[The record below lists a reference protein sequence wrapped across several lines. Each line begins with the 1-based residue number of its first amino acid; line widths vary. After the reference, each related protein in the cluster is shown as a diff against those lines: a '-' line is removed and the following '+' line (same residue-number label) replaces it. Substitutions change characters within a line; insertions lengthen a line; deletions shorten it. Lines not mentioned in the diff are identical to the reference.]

1 MKKALRYSVLRYSP
15 SKVSGEKINLGIIF
29 VDEAQGIHEF
39 RHTSRFKRIA
49 TFDDEISID
58 NVKKLLKGIKLDVN
72 NSPLTNGKFNL
83 DSYIQFFINDFYFDE
98 PKTIYY
104 NNWEDAVERINKSYF
119 RFDYEKNDRPSK
131 ADDLRLIGDIIS
143 EKSQEVKK
151 QHKIEGFFNEKVT
164 YDFVTEKYK
173 IKIMDF
179 DDKNLSKLINN
190 AKSWA
195 MTCMTD
201 PEKNVLVIYRY
212 SNSDNMEN
220 NMEFESIKEIFDYAG
235 ANFVNIEEG
244 VSLICNRVRA

>member
-1 MKKALRYSVLRYSP
+1 MKLKKMIVCITKGDIRNFLKLQN
-15 SKVSGEKINLGIIF
+15 KIN
-29 VDEAQGIHEF
+29 
-39 RHTSRFKRIA
+39 
-49 TFDDEISID
+49 ISDI
-58 NVKKLLKGIKLDVN
+58 
-72 NSPLTNGKFNL
+72 
-83 DSYIQFFINDFYFDE
+83 FIN
-98 PKTIYY
+98 
-104 NNWEDAVERINKSYF
+104 
-119 RFDYEKNDRPSK
+119 
-131 ADDLRLIGDIIS
+131 DDLRLIGDIIS

-151 QHKIEGFFNEKVT
+151 QHKVEGFFNEKVT